1 MKTYTMI
8 TAGLLLVSFTAPGQ
22 DLKREKKPDA
32 PSYGTVY
39 SLKPSYLQQAALN
52 YAVALHSDCNGV
64 VESAITHSTLLRIV
78 APRMD
83 LNRIQSILADLAA
96 NGRTSEIRY
105 RAYLATS
112 VFDNPARFE
121 NTLEV
126 RYIDG
131 DAFFRV
137 VASQVHRT
145 LLGHN
150 AQ

>member
-1 MKTYTMI
+1 MKTYTMV
-8 TAGLLLVSFTAPGQ
+8 TVGLLLVSFTSMGQ
-22 DLKREKKPDA
+22 DLKRNEKPDA
-32 PSYGTVY
+32 PSYGAVY
-39 SLKPSYLQQAALN
+39 SFEPSYLRQAAQN
-52 YAVALHSDCNGV
+52 YAVALHSDCDGV

-78 APRMD
+78 APHLD
-83 LNRIQSILADLAA
+83 LDQIQSKLADLAG

-105 RAYLATS
+105 RAYLAAA
-112 VFDNPARFE
+112 VFDNPAKFE

-126 RYIDG
+126 RYTDG

-150 AQ
+150 IQ